1 MSRVKGW
8 LSGLV
13 LLAVLFAPLAVS
25 AAPTTVASSPA
36 LAQEG
41 GQVLNLPG
49 LDGEVTV
56 RWDEMGV
63 PHIYATTLHDLIMAQ
78 GFVHAADRW
87 WQMEL
92 FRAQGSG
99 RLSEIAG
106 SAMVQTD
113 IFLRTLGLD
122 RNAHNDLAHMPE
134 EVLALL
140 RAYAAGVNAWLADKT
155 PADAAMEYS
164 VINQLREGLGAPPVT
179 NIEPWEPFHSDTW
192 LQVMALGL
200 SGNMDAEVLR
210 YRLIQQAGEEALDV
224 LAPGYD
230 YAAQPLILEP
240 GWSPVPAQSRQVSP
254 LDSLPGLEN
263 VAMLREAGLGSNN
276 WVVSGSRTASGKPLL
291 ANDPHLSIMMPS
303 IWYEI
308 GLHCVEISDA
318 CPLDVSGFSFAGT
331 PFVIIGHNR
340 DIAWGV
346 TNVGTDVQD
355 LYLLE
360 LNPDNP
366 RQYRYEGEWVPMDV
380 LGGTIYP
387 WDGEPV
393 QYTVLMTRFG
403 PVVSDLLGLDQPVAL
418 RWAAADPSRNFQA
431 FLGINSARNW
441 EEFQEAVTYFDLAAQ
456 NFVYADVEGNI
467 GYITSGRIPIRA
479 EGHDGSRPVPG
490 TSAEFEWR
498 GYVDP
503 RENPRLFNPAA
514 GYIVTANNAVLAPE
528 DFPHTITVDWAY
540 GYRAARIETLLQAE
554 PQHTPDTIAAI
565 QFDNYNSAAAL
576 TVPWL
581 AGLDFADQRLAD
593 AVAWLSEWDL
603 QNTADSPQAALFA
616 VFWDRFVPL
625 VFDELPFFEES
636 FNIRRL
642 SLMLDQPDHPVWA
655 NARLGESD
663 PAALAT
669 QALSEALDWLEET
682 YGADRTAWRWGDLHV
697 ARFRHAPIGQL
708 PEGLDPRLDQMLPIL
723 QAVFNRETPAS
734 GGPAIINAT
743 SWSVGSGDF
752 TVNSL
757 PSMRMI
763 LDLSD
768 WDNSRLIHTTGQSG
782 SPQSKHYADM
792 IPLWASGQYHAHHF
806 SAEAVAAHTAETW
819 TLTPG
824 E

>member
-1 MSRVKGW
+1 MRKLRGL

-13 LLAVLFAPLAVS
+13 LLGLLLAPLTATAAPAGVSS
-25 AAPTTVASSPA
+25 AAA
-36 LAQEG
+36 LAQET
-41 GQVLNLPG
+41 GQTLSLPG

-63 PHIYATTLHDLIMAQ
+63 PHIYGSTLHDLVMAQ
-78 GFVHAADRW
+78 GYVHAADRW
-87 WQMEL
+87 WQMEW

-106 SAMVQTD
+106 SSLVQTD
-113 IFLRTLGLD
+113 IFLRTLGLA
-122 RNAHNDLAHMPE
+122 RNAQNDLDHMPE
-134 EVLALL
+134 DVLALL
-140 RAYAAGVNAWLADKT
+140 QAYADGVNAWLAGKA
-155 PADAAMEYS
+155 PGDAAMEYS
-164 VINQLREGLGAPPVT
+164 VINQLRQGFGAPPVSS
-179 NIEPWEPFHSDTW
+179 IEPWTPLNSATW

-210 YRLIQQAGEEALDV
+210 YRLIQQVGEEALET

-230 YAAQPLILEP
+230 YAGQPLILEP
-240 GWSPVPAQSRQVSP
+240 GWTPAPAQSRQVSP
-254 LDSLPGLEN
+254 LDRLPGLEN
-263 VAMLREAGLGSNN
+263 VAMLRDVGLGSNN
-276 WVVSGSRTASGKPLL
+276 WVAAGSRTVSGKPLL
-291 ANDPHLSIMMPS
+291 ANDPHLGIQMPS

-340 DIAWGV
+340 DIGWGV

-366 RQYRYEGEWVPMDV
+366 RQYRYEGEWVDMEIV
-380 LGGTIYP
+380 TETIRP

-393 QYTVLMTRFG
+393 TAEVLLTRFG
-403 PVVSDLLGLDQPVAL
+403 PVVTDLLGLDQPVAL

-431 FLGINSARNW
+431 FLGINAARNW
-441 EEFQEAVTYFDLAAQ
+441 DEFQEAVTYFDLAAQ
-456 NFVYADVEGNI
+456 NFVYADVQGNI

-503 RENPRLFNPAA
+503 RENPRLFNPDS
-514 GYIVTANNAVLAPE
+514 GYIVTANNAVVAPE
-528 DFPHTITVDWAY
+528 DFPYTITVDWAY

-554 PQHTPDTIAAI
+554 PQHTPDTFAAI
-565 QFDNYNSAAAL
+565 QFDSYNSAAAL

-581 AGLDFADQRLAD
+581 AGLTWDDERLAE
-593 AVAWLSEWDL
+593 AVAWLGEWDL
-603 QNTADSPQAALFA
+603 QNAADSPQAALFN
-616 VFWDRFVPL
+616 VFWNRFVPL

-642 SLMLDQPDHPVWA
+642 SLILDHPDHPLWA
-655 NARLGESD
+655 NAGLGVND
-663 PAALAT
+663 PAALAG
-669 QALSEALDWLEET
+669 QALSEALDWLEGQ

-697 ARFRHAPIGQL
+697 AQFRAAPIGQL
-708 PEGLDPRLDQMLPIL
+708 PEGLDPRLDELLPVL
-723 QAVFNRETPAS
+723 RAVFNRETPVS
-734 GGPAIINAT
+734 GGPAIVNAT
-743 SWSVGSGDF
+743 SWEVGSGDY
-752 TVNSL
+752 TVRSL
-757 PSMRMI
+757 PSLRMI

-782 SPQSKHYADM
+782 SPQSQHYADM
-792 IPLWASGQYHAHHF
+792 IPLWASGQYHAHYF
-806 SAEAVAAHTAETW
+806 SADAVTAHTVETW
-819 TLTPG
+819 TLTPA